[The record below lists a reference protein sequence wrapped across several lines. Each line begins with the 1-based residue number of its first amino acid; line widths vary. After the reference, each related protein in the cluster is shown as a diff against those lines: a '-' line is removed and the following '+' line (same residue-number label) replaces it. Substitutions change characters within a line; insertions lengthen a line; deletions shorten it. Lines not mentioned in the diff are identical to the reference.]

1 MLELSAKTTDIT
13 DANGLSRFKSGFIVS
28 DFRNKSLM
36 DPRLSTVDISEG
48 EGVCVAPVELWS
60 MDAELNLHP
69 DIDAETA
76 DLDQNLLLPPGSGC
90 QKTGDL
96 ITLEYTEKE
105 WINQPQA
112 TTIENVNPFNV
123 IAYVGGVILDP
134 ASDNWVRTIYINDH
148 RTEETGAKWIHKA
161 KTTKDVDTKTT
172 FETYDKGGGRGET
185 GRRKVT
191 TKKIKIT
198 TKYKRKLKG
207 PSREFDYVED
217 VKVSGEADPWMRS
230 RNVAF
235 YANGLRSFS
244 KTLFLS

>member
-1 MLELSAKTTDIT
+1 
-13 DANGLSRFKSGFIVS
+13 
-28 DFRNKSLM
+28 M
-36 DPRLSTVDISEG
+36 DV
-48 EGVCVAPVELWS
+48 
-60 MDAELNLHP
+60 
-69 DIDAETA
+69 
-76 DLDQNLLLPPGSGC
+76 
-90 QKTGDL
+90 KTGDL

-235 YANGLRSFS
+235 YANGLRSFQRHYFYLDS
-244 KTLFLS
+244 QQVDVVPKLFEIEMSSGTFQAEEEINVYDDTETKVGFMKIGTQSEDQE